1 MAAEP
6 KIGPNRGNA
15 GKGRPPG
22 SQNKS
27 TVSVKAAFEQA
38 FDEMGG
44 AAALV
49 QWGREQPTEFYK
61 LYAKLLPVQVN
72 ADMKHQG
79 SISIVV
85 DTGVPRAPDDPA
97 TVDTADDE

>member
-1 MAAEP
+1 MAL
-6 KIGPNRGNA
+6 
-15 GKGRPPG
+15 GRKTGGRQPG
-22 SQNKS
+22 SPNKT

-38 FDEMGG
+38 FDELGG
-44 AAALV
+44 AASLV
-49 QWGREQPTEFYK
+49 SWGREQPTEFYK

-79 SISIVV
+79 TISIVV

-97 TVDTADDE
+97 GE

>member
-1 MAAEP
+1 MSSE
-6 KIGPNRGNA
+6 GTRGR
-15 GKGRPPG
+15 GRPPG
-22 SQNKS
+22 SQNKT

-44 AAALV
+44 AASLV

-97 TVDTADDE
+97 AP